1 MRARRRGLALGGVK
15 LVQARSLATFVRAES
30 LLELRGE
37 VVLSAH
43 RRMARGFKPAGAN
56 LQAKRTI
63 RGNAARGAAVGECSG
78 ICIEVKIVRGDGLEV
93 GGLRVEPTG
102 RASVLGA
109 GGHGVR
115 LASQTAILGVEPVV
129 GSILLGGALL
139 ASGDVVGA
147 RPRALT
153 NDESVVLRGARA
165 ARPDAGLHPGQGPAD
180 VLRERA
186 EHERLDRDRVGR
198 RGRLPRARHEVT
210 AGRACVEHARGVVAE
225 TLEGARGGGVDGIG
239 TATAPPLERVGC
251 SSWERVGVNTAEA
264 PTPVDGAGDPGADPE
279 PAP

>member
-1 MRARRRGLALGGVK
+1 M
-15 LVQARSLATFVRAES
+15 
-30 LLELRGE
+30 
-37 VVLSAH
+37 VLSAH
-43 RRMARGFKPAGAN
+43 QRMAREFKPAGAN

-115 LASQTAILGVEPVV
+115 LASQTAIP
-129 GSILLGGALL
+129 GSNQSSGLSSWAARCLRRAMLSARAL
-139 ASGDVVGA
+139 
-147 RPRALT
+147 RALT